1 MSKFLSNFAAQNCL
15 SMKKI
20 SLLLVSV
27 MALLSFSFTS
37 CEKKTQ
43 EPYDNSAL
51 ANTRWQ
57 VVLGD
62 DLRSVIEFKE
72 SAVKISD
79 KPLYKE
85 QETKYI
91 AGRYELRD
99 TNVKLWFNESWNYDT
114 DVSNAMPLTATLEG
128 EKLLYNNLEYHKVK

>member
-1 MSKFLSNFAAQNCL
+1 
-15 SMKKI
+15 
-20 SLLLVSV
+20 

-51 ANTRWQ
+51 TNTRWQ

-62 DLRSVIEFKE
+62 DLRSVIEFKD

-91 AGRYELRD
+91 AGWYQLRD
-99 TNVKLWFNESWNYDT
+99 TNVKLWFNESWNYET
-114 DVSNAMPLTATLEG
+114 DVANAMPLTATLEG